1 MSATERWA
9 QLLNDWAIPDQILAM
24 AATSPWEHA
33 VATFEVADLPDRTL
47 LSARVAGDIVPP
59 GGSVLDVGCGGGRAA
74 MALVPPAS
82 HVIGV
87 DANAEMLDAFATAA
101 RRLGASSETIFGTW
115 PVVEAKTPPA
125 DVVVCH
131 HVAYNVAAIKPF
143 VAALTAHARVGV
155 VVVLPVVHP
164 MSCWNRAWA
173 HFWKL
178 ERPVGPTSDD
188 FVAVLDGLGVSAERW
203 EMDRPDQ
210 SGPAVDLRA
219 RAADACR
226 RLCLDPNR
234 LDEVMEYLDTDEPDW
249 VRTDTVLRWTVPAPS
264 DILASPSGG

>member
-1 MSATERWA
+1 VSATERWA
-9 QLLNDWAIPDQILAM
+9 ELLNGWAIPDQILAM

-74 MALVPPAS
+74 TALVPPAS

-115 PVVEAKTPPA
+115 PVAEAKTPPA

-143 VAALTAHARVGV
+143 VAALIAHARVGV

-188 FVAVLDGLGVSAERW
+188 FVAVLDGLGVRAERW

-210 SGPAVDLRA
+210 SRPAVGPRA

-264 DILASPSGG
+264 DTLC